1 MTLSAIEHLLNTYK
15 DYAVVL
21 SILINVL
28 ISIIGIIPAW
38 LLTAINIKLFGFT
51 GGFLV
56 SFVGEIIGTIVS
68 FLLYRKGLQKRFISN
83 ASKFKLLKR
92 LLSLEGKEAFYGVL
106 FLRLIPFIPSS
117 LITLFAAF
125 GKVTWSSF
133 ILASLIGKFPVILF
147 ESYSVNQVLEFTL
160 FGKIILGLLLIVLLV
175 YISRK
180 RFTVFVKNKVLG
192 KY

>member
-56 SFVGEIIGTIVS
+56 SFLGEIIGTIVS
-68 FLLYRKGLQKRFISN
+68 FLLYRKGLQKRFSSN
-83 ASKFKLLKR
+83 ASKFKLLNR

-160 FGKIILGLLLIVLLV
+160 FGKIILGLLLIVLLI
-175 YISRK
+175 YFSRK
-180 RFTVFVKNKVLG
+180 RFNVFVKNKV
-192 KY
+192 